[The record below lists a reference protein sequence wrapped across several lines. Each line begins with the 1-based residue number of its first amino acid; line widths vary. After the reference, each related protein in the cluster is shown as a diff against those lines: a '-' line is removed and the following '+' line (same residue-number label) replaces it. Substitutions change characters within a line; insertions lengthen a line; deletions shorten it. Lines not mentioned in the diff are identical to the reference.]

1 MLRALLVDD
10 VVLFRSQAQE
20 LISQE
25 GFQISAVG
33 LLVVAR
39 ALFVFLLLLLVLV
52 DLQLPDGEG
61 LDLAK
66 EIPRTSFTK
75 VVLITGHASVASAV
89 DAVRSN
95 VWDYLTKPLDM
106 DSLRL
111 LLMRFKLDE
120 AHQDMPVVLDAKG
133 NSASFGP
140 LVGGSPAMRELYKV
154 IEKVAPTVVM
164 VLIQGESGTG

>member
-1 MLRALLVDD
+1 MVALAFFAFGGLLLWVLLVVV

-33 LLVVAR
+33 ALEEAR
-39 ALFVFLLLLLVLV
+39 AQLDHMKPHLVLV
-52 DLQLPDGEG
+52 DLLLPDGEG

-89 DAVRSN
+89 DA
-95 VWDYLTKPLDM
+95 
-106 DSLRL
+106 
-111 LLMRFKLDE
+111 
-120 AHQDMPVVLDAKG
+120 
-133 NSASFGP
+133 
-140 LVGGSPAMRELYKV
+140 
-154 IEKVAPTVVM
+154 
-164 VLIQGESGTG
+164 